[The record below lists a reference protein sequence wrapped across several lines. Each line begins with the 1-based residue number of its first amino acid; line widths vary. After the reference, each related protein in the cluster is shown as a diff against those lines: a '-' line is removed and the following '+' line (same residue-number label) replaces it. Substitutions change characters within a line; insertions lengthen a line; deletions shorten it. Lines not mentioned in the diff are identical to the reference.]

1 MTRQIVLDTETTG
14 LEALKGDRVVELG
27 CVELI
32 ERRPTGRVF
41 HEFFNPDRRSDPG
54 ALEKHGIRDEFL
66 LDKPRFPERAQAFV
80 DFVCGAEIII
90 HNAAFDVAFLDME
103 LDRAG
108 HEFRCSNGQCA
119 ILDTLGLARR
129 QWPGQR
135 NSLDALCRRLGV
147 DSSMRE
153 LHGALL
159 DARLLADVYLAMTAG
174 QGDLALVEVTVRGSG
189 ARARDSAGLLESLR
203 RFVPEASDL
212 AAHDARLQRIAA
224 RAAECRAWPL
234 PPVIDESDRTH

>member
-14 LEALKGDRVVELG
+14 LDPIRGDRVVELG
-27 CVELI
+27 CVELV

-41 HEFFNPDRRSDPG
+41 HEFFNPDRRSEAG
-54 ALEKHGIRDEFL
+54 ALAKHGIRDEFL

-80 DFVCGAEIII
+80 EFVCGAEIII

-103 LDRAG
+103 LERADL
-108 HEFRCSNGQCA
+108 EFRCSNGECT
-119 ILDTLGLARR
+119 IVDTLALARR

-174 QGDLALVEVTVRGSG
+174 QGDLALVEVTVRGAGVQS
-189 ARARDSAGLLESLR
+189 RNSAEFLDSLR
-203 RFVPEASDL
+203 RFVPQAADL
-212 AAHDARLQRIAA
+212 AAHDARMQRIAGSG
-224 RAAECRAWPL
+224 AECRSWPAT
-234 PPVIDESDRTH
+234 PPVQALEHQH